1 MRLRLP
7 DAQLNLPLLTV
18 ALHWGVNQI
27 AIKLGLRELPPL
39 TWSAVRFTLAALAL
53 FWLLHRR
60 EGGFAVPRRHWARLL
75 VAGAL
80 SFGAATFLFTAGLR
94 YTTATNSSLIVASSP
109 VITALLAWLVGV
121 ERFQPVKAAGVTLAF
136 AGVAVLLLAGGD
148 GFQLSTTTLRG
159 DLLSLAGTVLI
170 GGYAILI
177 LPLFAD
183 ASPLRVTTWTFG
195 LAALAMWVAVPLEFP
210 RLSFRTLTLLTPA
223 TLLYS
228 ALLAGA
234 WAQIAW
240 NEAIHRTSPTQV
252 VVYLYL
258 PPIVAAVVSAVVL
271 GERPRLAQALGALVI
286 FAGLYLAQRPE
297 GARRQKATLSTP

>member
-1 MRLRLP
+1 MRLSATRP
-7 DAQLNLPLLTV
+7 NLPLLAV
-18 ALHWGVNQI
+18 ALLWGVNQT

-53 FWLLHRR
+53 FWLLQHR
-60 EGGFAVPRRHWARLL
+60 EGSFAVARRHWARLF

-80 SFGAATFLFTAGLR
+80 SFGVATLLFTVGLR

-109 VITALLAWLVGV
+109 VVTALIAWLVGA
-121 ERFQPVKAAGVTLAF
+121 ERFQPLKAAGVTLAF
-136 AGVAVLLLAGGD
+136 AGVAVLLLVNGAG
-148 GFQLSTTTLRG
+148 FRLSTGTLPG
-159 DLLSLAGTVLI
+159 DLVSLAGTVLI

-177 LPLFAD
+177 LPLFAET
-183 ASPLRVTTWTFG
+183 SPLRVTAWTFG
-195 LAALAMWVAVPLEFP
+195 LAALAMWAAVPFEFS
-210 RLSFRTLTLLTPA
+210 RLSLRTLTLITPA

-258 PPIVAAVVSAVVL
+258 PPLVSAAVSAAIL

-286 FAGLYLAQRPE
+286 FAGLYLAQRP
-297 GARRQKATLSTP
+297 ARAERQAARLTAP